1 MNPNPGP
8 GSFLLRRREIVKKRT
23 VPVILGALF
32 VSVQL
37 LAQAAASTEPTLYK
51 RLGGYDAVAA
61 VTDDMIGRL
70 LVNKQLT
77 RFFVGLSDDS
87 KAKLRQN
94 FVNQICAATGGPCL
108 YTGRDMKTSHK
119 GMGITGADWDAAVK
133 DLTDTLEKF
142 KVPAKEKGELL
153 AIVSNL
159 KADIVEK
166 P

>member
-1 MNPNPGP
+1 M
-8 GSFLLRRREIVKKRT
+8 KKRT

-32 VSVQL
+32 VSAQL
-37 LAQAAASTEPTLYK
+37 LAQAAASAPPSLYK

-142 KVPAKEKGELL
+142 KVPATEKGELL
-153 AIVSNL
+153 AIVSSL
-159 KADIVEK
+159 KKDIVEK